1 MAQTSK
7 SRPGCQGPQTSRH
20 AHAHDP
26 DRTIRKRLVCRIAAV
41 EPDDLKV
48 RNATYRRFVE
58 LGRAPTVA
66 EVAATVGVD
75 EDAVRGSWSRLHD
88 AHALVLGDDG
98 ELRMVNPFAVRPTDF
113 RVDAGGRSWY
123 ANCAWDAFGIGA
135 ALHVDSEF
143 ETHCRDCD
151 DALRVR
157 IRDGRPDDPRLVF
170 HVLVPAAQWWNDIGS
185 T

>member
-1 MAQTSK
+1 MDEGDL
-7 SRPGCQGPQTSRH
+7 R
-20 AHAHDP
+20 
-26 DRTIRKRLVCRIAAV
+26 IRNHV
-41 EPDDLKV
+41 
-48 RNATYRRFVE
+48 YRRFVE
-58 LGRAPTVA
+58 LGRAPTFA
-66 EVAATVGVD
+66 ELKD
-75 EDAVRGSWSRLHD
+75 ELGDDVESALRRLHD

-143 ETHCRDCD
+143 ETHCPDCG
-151 DALRVR
+151 DALHVR
-157 IRDGRPDDPRLVF
+157 IRDGRPDDPSLVF